1 MVYDLLN
8 IIISGERVNHNWLL
22 LVKKTLSHNK
32 PLLLGSMQFLPEKLW
47 SLLLKVATLNTVT
60 SPSCC
65 VRSAKCAEAAVRRSV
80 TISIDVVRKKVMSHD
95 SNKLFL
101 SVLSGL
107 QSVFNETHISS
118 DVKVKPAVA
127 GCRKTTSFRQRSR
140 LGLHEAEA
148 FDRNLRPELMK
159 CSSTFGISWN

>member
-1 MVYDLLN
+1 MTPTN
-8 IIISGERVNHNWLL
+8 
-22 LVKKTLSHNK
+22 
-32 PLLLGSMQFLPEKLW
+32 
-47 SLLLKVATLNTVT
+47 
-60 SPSCC
+60 C
-65 VRSAKCAEAAVRRSV
+65 
-80 TISIDVVRKKVMSHD
+80 
-95 SNKLFL
+95 L

-118 DVKVKPAVA
+118 DVKVKPAVS

-159 CSSTFGISWN
+159 CSSTFGISWNQLQGGTRLCIVGLSQELSLWGLHLYAGWWFQPL